1 MKIKI
6 LHRGFNFSQDGPG
19 NRLVYHLQGCNF
31 RCPWCSNPESIST
44 GGALMVTVDKL
55 GEDECP
61 HGAVKDGKLQREMC
75 SECKSRE
82 CLEKHSG
89 NIKLSCYEQSINE
102 VIREIESSK
111 MMFFSG
117 GGVTFTGG
125 EPTIQFEAV
134 KEILIRCRKKGIH
147 TAMETNL
154 SHPKIDELS
163 ELIDYLIVDCKHY
176 DCRKHK
182 DVIGRDNEQVI
193 DNLRKISKKREQ
205 LLIHI
210 PLVHNFNS
218 SQDDAE
224 NFAKLFTSLD
234 NGNICV
240 EVLRYH
246 EYGKDKW
253 KHSGM
258 EYKMENGFV
267 DDEEYRAFIEIL
279 KNNGIKVVRT

>member
-31 RCPWCSNPESIST
+31 RCPWCSNPESISVNGT
-44 GGALMVTVDKL
+44 LMVTVDELK
-55 GEDECP
+55 EDECP
-61 HGAVKDGKLQREMC
+61 YGAVKDGKLQREQC
-75 SECKSRE
+75 SLCEDRV
-82 CLEKHSG
+82 CLKRHSG
-89 NIKLSCYEQSINE
+89 NIKLSCYEQS
-102 VIREIESSK
+102 VDDVVKEIESSK

-134 KEILIRCRKKGIH
+134 KEILIRCKKAGIH

-154 SHPKIDELS
+154 SHPKICELS
-163 ELIDYLIVDCKHY
+163 DLIDHLIVDCKHY
-176 DCRKHK
+176 DSEKHK
-182 DVIGRDNEQVI
+182 VVIGRDNKQVI
-193 DNLRKISKKREQ
+193 ENLKKLSLKREQ

-218 SQDDAE
+218 SEEDAE
-224 NFAKLFTSLD
+224 NFAKLFNSL
-234 NGNICV
+234 GNEHICV

-246 EYGKDKW
+246 EYGRDKW

-267 DDEEYRAFIEIL
+267 EDDEYKAFIEIL